1 MQELHLNRTDNNNYT
16 KLDRLIW
23 YVPRQS
29 DSMYNIDLFKVDQKI
44 LNCLRVRIVLTDL
57 HKIL

>member
-1 MQELHLNRTDNNNYT
+1 MQELPLHRTDNNDYT
-16 KLDRLIW
+16 KLDRIIW

-44 LNCLRVRIVLTDL
+44 LNCLRVKVVLIDL
-57 HKIL
+57 QKIL